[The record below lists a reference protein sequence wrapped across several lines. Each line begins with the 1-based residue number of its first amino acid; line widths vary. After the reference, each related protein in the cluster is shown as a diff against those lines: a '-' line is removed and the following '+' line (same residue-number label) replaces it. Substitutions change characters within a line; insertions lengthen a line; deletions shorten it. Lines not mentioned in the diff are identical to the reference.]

1 MSVLDRSELEAS
13 PLADLH
19 AIADQLGLD
28 GFRRL
33 RKAQLIDA
41 ILGEPGEGS
50 AAASGRDSDDSDRD
64 AGKGE
69 SEGGPSGRPNS
80 PGATTEGGTR
90 KRRGPRLRRGAK
102 EETKNAPA
110 AERKSST
117 SSSSTTPSSA
127 ASSRRGR
134 GANERDGRSSS
145 SGRGAAQP
153 NGRAGAAPSKAAGV
167 GADGGGRS
175 VVELL
180 GNGSAFLRVDP
191 PEPSDDD
198 VYISAAQVRRCELVS
213 GDRVAGPV
221 RTPRRS
227 ERYPSLVR
235 IDTINGASADTV
247 SEGARYEDL
256 PVAYPSE
263 RLALNAG
270 DPTLDAI
277 EWLTPLGRGSRAV
290 IVGPPRAGK
299 TETLRRLL
307 GALAGVGAAKG
318 GSEAADTAP
327 GDWPGAAS
335 VPAAGDEPTDSAA
348 LEVTVVLAGA
358 RPEEIAEW
366 QEGPVPPVA
375 ALSFAASADAQ
386 GQAVER
392 AVDAAKRTASRGGH
406 ALLLIDGLD
415 GLHPPAARKTLA
427 AARNL
432 RDGGSLTVIATAT
445 QPFGGETTVIAL
457 DAALTG
463 SGLPILD
470 LSGSGTLKPE
480 LLVGEDG
487 AKAIAKARAETRGA

>member
-1 MSVLDRSELEAS
+1 MSVLDRSELDAS

-33 RKAQLIDA
+33 RKGELIDA
-41 ILGEPGEGS
+41 ILGEPGAGPDSAEGGQDS
-50 AAASGRDSDDSDRD
+50 AAAGREATDGEPESGS
-64 AGKGE
+64 AGRSAGA
-69 SEGGPSGRPNS
+69 SAAGG
-80 PGATTEGGTR
+80 AR
-90 KRRGPRLRRGAK
+90 KRRAPRLRRGARD
-102 EETKNAPA
+102 EPQA
-110 AERKSST
+110 ASSSASE
-117 SSSSTTPSSA
+117 SSSSSAASSSSSSSSSSA

-134 GANERDGRSSS
+134 GSGERDVGSSGSGRSAAQASDR
-145 SGRGAAQP
+145 SGRS
-153 NGRAGAAPSKAAGV
+153 PSRTAV
-167 GADGGGRS
+167 GDTAEGGSRS
-175 VVELL
+175 AEGVVELL

-213 GDRVAGPV
+213 GDRVTGPV

-235 IDTINGASADTV
+235 VDTINGASADTV

-263 RLALNAG
+263 RLAFDSK
-270 DPTLDAI
+270 DPTLEAI
-277 EWLTPLGRGSRAV
+277 ERLTPLGRGSRAV
-290 IVGPPRAGK
+290 IVGAARAGK

-307 GALAGVGAAKG
+307 GALSGR
-318 GSEAADTAP
+318 EDL
-327 GDWPGAAS
+327 D
-335 VPAAGDEPTDSAA
+335 
-348 LEVTVVLAGA
+348 VTLVAAGA

-366 QEGPVPPVA
+366 QDGLPPPVA

-392 AVDAAKRTASRGGH
+392 AVDAAKRVAARGGN
-406 ALLLIDGLD
+406 ALVLIDSLD
-415 GLHPPAARKTLA
+415 GLHPHAARKALV

-445 QPFGGETTVIAL
+445 RPFGGETTVIAL
-457 DAALTG
+457 DVALTSTG
-463 SGLPILD
+463 RQPILD
-470 LSGSGTLKPE
+470 LVNSGTLRPE

-487 AKAIAKARAETRGA
+487 AKAITQARAAAIEAAS

>member
-33 RKAQLIDA
+33 RKADLIDA
-41 ILGEPGEGS
+41 ILGEPPKDGNGS
-50 AAASGRDSDDSDRD
+50 DARGDSADGGADAERSGDGD
-64 AGKGE
+64 GE
-69 SEGGPSGRPNS
+69 SERGSGGRSRGD
-80 PGATTEGGTR
+80 GAATGAR
-90 KRRGPRLRRGAK
+90 KRRTPRLRRGAK
-102 EETKNAPA
+102 ASDDRESEGKGGAGA
-110 AERKSST
+110 RGESASSA
-117 SSSSTTPSSA
+117 SSSSPALTT
-127 ASSRRGR
+127 SSRRGR
-134 GANERDGRSSS
+134 GAGARESGGG
-145 SGRGAAQP
+145 GRGAAQP
-153 NGRAGAAPSKAAGV
+153 NDRSGSSSKPDGSD
-167 GADGGGRS
+167 DGGVDGARS
-175 VVELL
+175 AEGVVELL

-213 GDRVAGPV
+213 GDRVTGPV

-235 IDTINGASADTV
+235 IDTINGASADSV
-247 SEGARYEDL
+247 SEGAHYEDL

-277 EWLTPLGRGSRAV
+277 EWLTPLGRGSRAT
-290 IVGPPRAGK
+290 IVGPSRAGK
-299 TETLRRLL
+299 TETLKRLL
-307 GALAGVGAAKG
+307 GALK
-318 GSEAADTAP
+318 
-327 GDWPGAAS
+327 
-335 VPAAGDEPTDSAA
+335 DSG

-366 QEGPVPPVA
+366 REGGESSTAPVA

-392 AVDAAKRTASRGGH
+392 AIEAAKRVVARG
-406 ALLLIDGLD
+406 ADVLVLIDGLD
-415 GLHPPAARKTLA
+415 GMHPPAARKALA

-432 RDGGSLTVIATAT
+432 RDGGSLTVIATAAR
-445 QPFGGETTVIAL
+445 PLGGETTVIAL
-457 DAALTG
+457 DPALAD
-463 SGLPILD
+463 SGLPLLD
-470 LSGSGTLKPE
+470 LVASGTLKPE

-487 AKAIAKARAETRGA
+487 AKAIAKARAEARS